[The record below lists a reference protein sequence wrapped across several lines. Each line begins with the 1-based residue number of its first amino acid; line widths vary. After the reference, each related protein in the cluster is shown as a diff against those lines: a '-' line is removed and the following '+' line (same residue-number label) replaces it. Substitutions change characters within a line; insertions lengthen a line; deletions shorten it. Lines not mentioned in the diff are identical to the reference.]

1 MKAALSSIALIII
14 VILLTLSYYGL
25 FTQVTIVEEE
35 IGDFWLLCE
44 KHVGDY
50 KETGQV
56 MDRIYS
62 KLLGE
67 DAIAPSRGFGLY
79 FDDPKKVEKKD
90 LRSIA
95 GCILDKEYEGN
106 IDHLKTNY
114 QVKKYPAS
122 KSVVAVFPFRGT
134 PSIFLGIIKAYPK
147 LTEYLVQ
154 HNYPPVPIMEIY
166 DTPNEKISYIASVN
180 LDRQVFD
187 DLLE

>member
-1 MKAALSSIALIII
+1 MKKTLIAIGLIII
-14 VILLTLSYYGL
+14 VLLLTLSYYGL
-25 FTQVTIVEEE
+25 FARVTIVQKE
-35 IGDFWLLCE
+35 IGDFWLIYE
-44 KHVGDY
+44 KHVGEY

-56 MDRIYS
+56 INRIYS

-79 FDDPKKVEKKD
+79 FDDPKKVEKKN

-95 GCILDKEYEGN
+95 GCILDKQDEGK
-106 IDHLKTNY
+106 IDQLKTNY
-114 QVKKYPAS
+114 QVQKFPVS
-122 KSVVAVFPFRGT
+122 TSVVAEFPFRGT
-134 PSIFLGIIKAYPK
+134 PSIFLGLVKVYPK
-147 LTEYLVQ
+147 LTEYLAQ
-154 HNYPPVPIMEIY
+154 HKYPPVPIMELY